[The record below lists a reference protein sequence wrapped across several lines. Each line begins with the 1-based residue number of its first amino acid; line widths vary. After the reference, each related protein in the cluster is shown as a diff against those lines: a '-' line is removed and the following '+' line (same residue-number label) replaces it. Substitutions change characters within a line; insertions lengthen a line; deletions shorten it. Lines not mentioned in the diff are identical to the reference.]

1 MRRLWHGLVIGG
13 VALAAC
19 TPTLA
24 DEATEVCTPLCRCND
39 VPLPAEQRDCTA
51 SCIAQFEQHP
61 PGDACVRCVVEH
73 ADRCTRLLDDCT
85 PVCTQAMA
93 RDGAPQISE
102 SRLGR

>member
-1 MRRLWHGLVIGG
+1 MWRLVIGLVSGG

-24 DEATEVCTPLCRCND
+24 DEASEVCYPLCRCND

-51 SCIAQFEQHP
+51 SCIAQFERNP

-93 RDGAPQISE
+93 RDGATGMTE
-102 SRLGR
+102 ARLDR